1 MSLIWLLLLLAFM
14 FLLIFL
20 EMPVVFSLITSSL
33 LFLIFMG
40 TSPLPLVIGRMAPGL
55 ESFVMLAVP
64 FFILAGHLLN
74 SSGITTRIFN
84 FANCLVGH
92 FKGGLAHVNI
102 LTSLIFS
109 GMSGSA
115 QADAAGLGLI
125 EIKAMTDA
133 GYPLDFST
141 AITATSAIIG
151 PIIPPSIMMVMYAV
165 FSGASLPSLFLAGIL
180 PGVLMALTLM
190 IVVYVMVSTK
200 MVEVPTRPKATL
212 KQTAVA
218 FWKALPPL
226 GGPILLLVGLFTGV
240 ATPTELG
247 AIICAYAI
255 LLGLIYKELT
265 LEKILKALANTAVT
279 CGILMFIV
287 VAASPYGGILA
298 IAGFPA
304 KLSELIVSS
313 GASPWMIMILINI
326 LLLFLGCF
334 LESTPVMII
343 TIPILMPIIKSIGID
358 PIHFGIIMV
367 INLLIGTLTPPF
379 GVMIFTMLDVAKI
392 KFQEMVK
399 ALMPFYIPLLIL
411 LIVITF
417 VPKISMLLPSLF
429 M

>member
-1 MSLIWLLLLLAFM
+1 
-14 FLLIFL
+14 
-20 EMPVVFSLITSSL
+20 
-33 LFLIFMG
+33 
-40 TSPLPLVIGRMAPGL
+40 
-55 ESFVMLAVP
+55 
-64 FFILAGHLLN
+64 
-74 SSGITTRIFN
+74 
-84 FANCLVGH
+84 
-92 FKGGLAHVNI
+92 
-102 LTSLIFS
+102 
-109 GMSGSA
+109 
-115 QADAAGLGLI
+115 
-125 EIKAMTDA
+125 
-133 GYPLDFST
+133 
-141 AITATSAIIG
+141 
-151 PIIPPSIMMVMYAV
+151 
-165 FSGASLPSLFLAGIL
+165 
-180 PGVLMALTLM
+180 MALTLM

>member
-125 EIKAMTDA
+125 EIKAMSDA
-133 GYPLDFST
+133 GYPLGFST